1 MAFLLP
7 DSFEHSSTCSCEVH
21 VYTNFINY
29 ILYETSSNTFDTAGP
44 FEWLFFS
51 YRRTAAARA
60 WIIFPPKMKQD
71 GFSDY
76 LEESETRSQSR
87 QESQY
92 VGHGLAGKANW
103 APSVQDGSI
112 QSKPF
117 YLHKLFR
124 VFFDNDMGDD
134 VTQNDDF
141 QRQTTAL
148 EGLRKSEPFFK
159 AWSANGPP
167 LLIHLPP
174 LFPIH
179 LDAAFY
185 ASFTAPDGL
194 PRIFVALRGSRG
206 RRTEIFT

>member
-1 MAFLLP
+1 LRFLAR
-7 DSFEHSSTCSCEVH
+7 
-21 VYTNFINY
+21 I
-29 ILYETSSNTFDTAGP
+29 FD
-44 FEWLFFS
+44 EFFS
-51 YRRTAAARA
+51 GFRAKFQKIVTCAAFSIKFAKTNQKFSENSEFCEKNSLLLVNYSLHSLIPVRRTWPRR
-60 WIIFPPKMKQD
+60 
-71 GFSDY
+71 
-76 LEESETRSQSR
+76 ESELGTIRSGW
-87 QESQY
+87 
-92 VGHGLAGKANW
+92 VH
-103 APSVQDGSI
+103 P
-112 QSKPF
+112 SKPF

-159 AWSANGPP
+159 AWWANGPP